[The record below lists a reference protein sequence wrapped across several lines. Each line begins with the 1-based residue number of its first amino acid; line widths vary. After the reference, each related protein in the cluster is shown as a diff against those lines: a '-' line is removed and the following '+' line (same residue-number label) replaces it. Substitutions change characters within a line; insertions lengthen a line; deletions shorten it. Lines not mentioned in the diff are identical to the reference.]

1 MQARELQ
8 FHIQCLPGQVGRYC
22 ILPGDPG
29 RCGEIAKYFDN
40 PVHIQTNREYVTY
53 TGYVYKS
60 GNYTNVDIDGTSY
73 IGSLDYMTED
83 FRDKYNGHVLE
94 ITGWLFGAYSSYM
107 YTMPVE
113 EPSTTT
119 PSTRRFLQRPSA
131 TEAHGPIST
140 SSTAGGTR
148 REAELRA

>member
-1 MQARELQ
+1 M
-8 FHIQCLPGQVGRYC
+8 
-22 ILPGDPG
+22 
-29 RCGEIAKYFDN
+29 
-40 PVHIQTNREYVTY
+40 
-53 TGYVYKS
+53 YKS

-113 EPSTTT
+113 VVDLGEYEEEVPEGAIYYNTFDKEVSSETFGDGGSWPYLDQFDGWRNEKGSGAAGVTYDFEHMSVRSNQSSEGFLSTYEGSGKNNIFFPRAATT
-119 PSTRRFLQRPSA
+119 PS
-131 TEAHGPIST
+131 
-140 SSTAGGTR
+140 
-148 REAELRA
+148 